1 MLYNDYIYV
10 QMQKRYVMN
19 VEKFIEKNAPKNR
32 IALLVILDLI
42 LITLSGFLALYIRF
56 DFRFSRM
63 DMTYVR
69 YELRYLPVSL
79 VLTIVLFVLFKLY
92 RSVWRFAST
101 TELLNVIGA
110 CSVSL
115 VLQIVIMACLKM
127 RMPVSYYLMKY
138 VILITGIGS
147 LRFAYRI
154 LRMLQE
160 KRTGLRGDARKNT
173 MVVGAG
179 EAGAMII
186 KEFQNSRYLDQK
198 VCCVI
203 DDNTAKHGKYL
214 RGVKIVGGREEI
226 PFYAHELK
234 VEEIVVALPSVPQ
247 AEIREILQICQETG
261 CEMKVLPGLYQMI
274 NGEVSVSKLRRVEIE
289 DLLGREP
296 IRLQVD
302 SVMGYVSGKTI
313 LVTGGGGSIGSE
325 L

>member
-147 LRFAYRI
+147 LRFAYRSDKF
-154 LRMLQE
+154 LSNWN
-160 KRTGLRGDARKNT
+160 A
-173 MVVGAG
+173 
-179 EAGAMII
+179 
-186 KEFQNSRYLDQK
+186 
-198 VCCVI
+198 
-203 DDNTAKHGKYL
+203 
-214 RGVKIVGGREEI
+214 
-226 PFYAHELK
+226 
-234 VEEIVVALPSVPQ
+234 PSVYFSDKYSFSH
-247 AEIREILQICQETG
+247 CQNLRTRITAIH
-261 CEMKVLPGLYQMI
+261 P
-274 NGEVSVSKLRRVEIE
+274 SSKI
-289 DLLGREP
+289 
-296 IRLQVD
+296 
-302 SVMGYVSGKTI
+302 
-313 LVTGGGGSIGSE
+313 
-325 L
+325 